1 MERRYFLKAVA
12 ITGVA
17 STLKIVDGFE
27 VLAQTS
33 KATSGSAGYDLVA
46 VMGGEPDQMFRRA
59 ITEMGGIGKYVK
71 PGNKVTIKPNIGWD
85 RNPELAANTNPV
97 LISEIIRQCLKAGA
111 KEVIVFDHTCD
122 DWRKCYKNSG
132 IEDAVIA
139 AGGKMIPGHDESY
152 YREIKLPRGVNLKT
166 TKIHQA
172 ILDSDVWINVPILKN
187 HGGAKMSIAMKNLM
201 GIVWDR
207 RYFHNNNLQQCIADC
222 STLAK
227 KPTLNVVD
235 AYRLMKSNGPQGKSL
250 GDVVTS
256 RGLFISTDIVAVDTA
271 ATKFFN
277 QVSAMPLE
285 TVEYIGKG
293 ETLKI
298 GTTQLEKLNIKRIK
312 I

>member
-1 MERRYFLKAVA
+1 MERRFFLKAVA
-12 ITGVA
+12 LTGVA
-17 STLKIVDGFE
+17 STLKMVDGFE
-27 VLAQTS
+27 VLAQQS
-33 KATSGSAGYDLVA
+33 KSTAGAIGYDLVA

-59 ITEMGGIGKYVK
+59 IAEMGGIGKYVK

-97 LISEIIRQCLKAGA
+97 LVSEIIKQCLKAGA

-152 YREIKLPRGVNLKT
+152 YREIKLPRAVTLKT
-166 TKIHQA
+166 AKIHQA

-187 HGGAKMSIAMKNLM
+187 HGGAKMSISMKNLM

-207 RYFHNNNLQQCIADC
+207 RFFHSHNLQQCIADC
-222 STLAK
+222 STLDK

-250 GDVVTS
+250 ADVVTS
-256 RGLFISTDIVAVDTA
+256 KGLFISTDIIAVDTA

-285 TVEYIGKG
+285 TVEHIGKG
-293 ETLKI
+293 EALKI
-298 GTTQLEKLNIKRIK
+298 GTTQLDKLNIKRIK